1 MQLGAVE
8 LLVIGFPE
16 NHFSGEIAPA
26 LADLVG
32 KGTIRLIDVV
42 FVARHDDGSVIGLE
56 LSSVDEATREAFA
69 PLLIDGES
77 LIHDDDIADVAD
89 ALDPGSSV
97 ALVLFEHTWANGFR
111 RALVDA
117 GGELIDS
124 FRVAPET
131 IDASRAASDLGGA

>member
-1 MQLGAVE
+1 VQLGAIE

-16 NHFSGEIAPA
+16 NQFTGDIAPA

-42 FVARHDDGSVIGLE
+42 FVGRDNDGSVIALE
-56 LSSVDEATREAFA
+56 LSSVDNSIREVFA
-69 PLLIDGES
+69 PLLTDPES
-77 LIHDDDIADVAD
+77 LIHDGDIADVAE

-111 RALVDA
+111 RALVEA

-124 FRVAPET
+124 FRIAPET
-131 IDASRAASDLGGA
+131 IDAARTASAEGGA

>member
-8 LLVIGFPE
+8 LLVIGFAE
-16 NHFSGEIAPA
+16 NQFTGEIAPA
-26 LADLVG
+26 LADLVEN
-32 KGTIRLIDVV
+32 GTIRLIDVV
-42 FVARHDDGSVIGLE
+42 FVGRDNDGSVIALE

-69 PLLIDGES
+69 PLLTDGES
-77 LIHDDDIADVAD
+77 LIHDDDIADIAE

-124 FRVAPET
+124 FRIAPET

>member
-1 MQLGAVE
+1 VQLGAVE

>member
-8 LLVIGFPE
+8 LLVIGFAK
-16 NHFSGEIAPA
+16 NQFTGEIAPA
-26 LADLVG
+26 LADLVD

-42 FVARHDDGSVIGLE
+42 FVSRENDGSVIGLE
-56 LSSVDEATREAFA
+56 LSSVDDSIRKAFA
-69 PLLIDGES
+69 PLLSDPES
-77 LIHDDDIADVAD
+77 LIHDEDIADVAE

-111 RALVDA
+111 RALVEA

-124 FRVAPET
+124 FRIAPEA
-131 IDASRAASDLGGA
+131 IDAAQTASEQAGA

>member
-16 NHFSGEIAPA
+16 NQFTGEIVPA
-26 LADLVG
+26 LADLVD

-42 FVARHDDGSVIGLE
+42 FVSRENDGSVIGLE
-56 LSSVDEATREAFA
+56 LSSVDDSIREAFS
-69 PLLIDGES
+69 PLLSDPES
-77 LIHDDDIADVAD
+77 LIHDEDIADVAE

-111 RALVDA
+111 RALVEA

-124 FRVAPET
+124 FRIAPEA
-131 IDASRAASDLGGA
+131 IDAAQTASEQAGA

>member
-8 LLVIGFPE
+8 LLVIGFAE
-16 NHFSGEIAPA
+16 NRFTGEIVPA
-26 LADLVG
+26 LADLVD

-42 FVARHDDGSVIGLE
+42 FVSRENDGSVIGLE
-56 LSSVDEATREAFA
+56 LSSVDDSIREAFA
-69 PLLIDGES
+69 PLLSDSES
-77 LIHDDDIADVAD
+77 LIHDEDIADVAE

-111 RALVDA
+111 RALVGA

-124 FRVAPET
+124 FRIAPDT
-131 IDASRAASDLGGA
+131 IDAARTVSDQGGT

>member
-1 MQLGAVE
+1 VQLGAVE
-8 LLVIGFPE
+8 LLVIGFAE
-16 NHFSGEIAPA
+16 NQFTGEIAPA
-26 LADLVG
+26 LADLVE

-42 FVARHDDGSVIGLE
+42 FVSRDNDGSVIGLE

-69 PLLIDGES
+69 PLLTDGES
-77 LIHDDDIADVAD
+77 LIHDDDIADVAE

-111 RALVDA
+111 RALVEA

-124 FRVAPET
+124 FRIAPEA
-131 IDASRAASDLGGA
+131 IDAAQTASEQAGA